1 MVTGLPIGNV
11 YHLTKLVLKTRGL
24 TGGGLTPKAK
34 PSKSVSTGLLRKF
47 VTKDSQESSMWPIAL
62 MEGEGLGRRHASPVS
77 INQLLLSC
85 ISTPALFLKL
95 FLFIDTGV
103 NYTSNIVLKGLF

>member
-1 MVTGLPIGNV
+1 M
-11 YHLTKLVLKTRGL
+11 
-24 TGGGLTPKAK
+24 TPKAK

-62 MEGEGLGRRHASPVS
+62 MEGEGLGQRHAYLVS

-95 FLFIDTGV
+95 ILFVDTGV
-103 NYTSNIVLKGLF
+103 NYPSNIVLKGLF